1 MWPREACEKIGI
13 VIVAIFR
20 GGTFMKKVK
29 VLKIVNLLLFLT
41 FISQASTGIGQTYIG
56 ADLLT
61 IIHRIG
67 GILLLIF
74 AVTHLILNWGW
85 VKANFLKAKG
95 DGSKDEE
102 RRAGSIEQSAKGK

>member
-1 MWPREACEKIGI
+1 
-13 VIVAIFR
+13 
-20 GGTFMKKVK
+20 MKKVK
-29 VLKIVNLLLFLT
+29 ALKIVNLLLFLA
-41 FISQASTGIGQTYIG
+41 FISQASTGMVRNFID
-56 ADLLT
+56 AELFAV
-61 IIHRIG
+61 IHRAG

-95 DGSKDEE
+95 EGSKDEE